1 MIPARGGS
9 KGVPKKNIKSFL
21 GKPLIAH
28 AICSAINSKD
38 FQTVVVTTDDKQI
51 AKIAKSYGAEVPY
64 LRPKKLAR
72 DSTGMTDVILHTINK
87 LRSLGYKFDILVNR
101 DCTAPFIRNSDVRGS
116 IKLLKKTKCQTVV
129 AAYKTHLNPYFNMM
143 EFNKKKYLE
152 FSKKTKKNILS
163 RQMAP
168 SVYQLTSFQVLDVHE
183 FLKNKKIYSPKVLPY
198 EIKPENGLMID
209 TPYEFVVAECLGKT
223 IFKKNFS

>member
-1 MIPARGGS
+1 
-9 KGVPKKNIKSFL
+9 
-21 GKPLIAH
+21 
-28 AICSAINSKD
+28 
-38 FQTVVVTTDDKQI
+38 
-51 AKIAKSYGAEVPY
+51 
-64 LRPKKLAR
+64 
-72 DSTGMTDVILHTINK
+72 
-87 LRSLGYKFDILVNR
+87 
-101 DCTAPFIRNSDVRGS
+101 
-116 IKLLKKTKCQTVV
+116 
-129 AAYKTHLNPYFNMM
+129 MM

-152 FSKKTKKNILS
+152 FSKNTKKNILS